1 MSILLMDLAL
11 RAQGLEPVEKLVLTQ
26 IANHADA
33 DGDSWCYIA
42 ELEDVTGRN
51 DRTVRR
57 ALRSLE
63 AAGLIVT
70 NIRKAAVKSSIP
82 SHLRPNAY
90 RVIEVALREIQ
101 PAKKDRSPVS
111 NTPPERPVTDDP
123 SLGETGHPR
132 PHRPVTHDRSRP
144 VTHDRTESS
153 TEPSTESS
161 LSSEHNSTSAP
172 PDETDDDDEIS
183 TAITQLVA
191 AKLVHRTHTDGRA
204 PTRRYGMTCAHN
216 LRPDGPDHDQVLDV
230 LALRSDRPELDW
242 QTAANIVLGH
252 ATDPD
257 DLAPTAPVLSIE
269 ERNARSHVAAL
280 VMTGAIDEA
289 RGWIDTDCPP
299 SARDAARLELD
310 RRTGARSAS

>member
-1 MSILLMDLAL
+1 MDLAL

-90 RVIEVALREIQ
+90 RVIEAALREIQ

-111 NTPPERPVTDDP
+111 STPPERPVTDDP

-132 PHRPVTHDRSRP
+132 PHRPVTGDPSRP

-161 LSSEHNSTSAP
+161 LSSEHNSPTTA

-191 AKLVHRTHTDGRA
+191 AKLVHRTNTDGRK

-216 LRPDGPDHDQVLDV
+216 LRPGGPDHDQVLDV
-230 LALRSDRPELDW
+230 LALRADRPELDW

-252 ATDPD
+252 ALDPD
-257 DLAPTAPVLSIE
+257 DSAPTAPVLSIE
-269 ERNARSHVAAL
+269 ERNARSLVAGL
-280 VMTGAIDEA
+280 VMTGDIDGA
-289 RGWIDTDCPP
+289 RHWIDTDCPP

-310 RRTGARSAS
+310 RRTGTRSAS